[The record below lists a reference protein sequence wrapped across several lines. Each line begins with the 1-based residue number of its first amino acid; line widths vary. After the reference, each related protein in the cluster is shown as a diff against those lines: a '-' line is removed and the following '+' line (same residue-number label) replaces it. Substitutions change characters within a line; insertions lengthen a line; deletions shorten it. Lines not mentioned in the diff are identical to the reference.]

1 MRIRK
6 REIARAG
13 VYGAA
18 DNPKIVSTKDIKEI
32 LETFSDI
39 HSAPIQFGHETTAA
53 APRLGN
59 VVSVYSDTKGNSL
72 FADIEE
78 HDALA
83 DAVDSGFYPDVSIGA
98 RQRPKDGKMYLH
110 HLAYLGQEPPAIKN
124 LIAEIKEPLGIAAS
138 DNDGLVFF
146 PPLGE
151 FKMNLSDPIK
161 SNKEENEVTTEETK
175 KLQEENERLKSEL
188 EKRKFELSD
197 SIKQKTEADKER
209 LKSALNAAKI
219 PTVQQERFLQ
229 IVGALE
235 PGKTIEL
242 SDGYGGTKKTSA
254 VDALICVISNIIPP
268 VQTGIL
274 NLSDLDEQNDSK
286 GDYSRLRNKG

>member
-1 MRIRK
+1 
-6 REIARAG
+6 
-13 VYGAA
+13 
-18 DNPKIVSTKDIKEI
+18 
-32 LETFSDI
+32 
-39 HSAPIQFGHETTAA
+39 
-53 APRLGN
+53 
-59 VVSVYSDTKGNSL
+59 
-72 FADIEE
+72 
-78 HDALA
+78 
-83 DAVDSGFYPDVSIGA
+83 
-98 RQRPKDGKMYLH
+98 MYLH

-151 FKMNLSDPIK
+151 FKMNLSEPIQFK
-161 SNKEENEVTTEETK
+161 KEENEVTTEEAK

-188 EKRKFELSD
+188 EKRKIELSD
-197 SIKQKTEADKER
+197 SIKQKTEADTER

-219 PTVQQERFLQ
+219 PAVQQERFLQ
-229 IVGALE
+229 IAAALE

-242 SDGYGGTKKTSA
+242 SDGSGGTKKTSA
-254 VDALICVISNIIPP
+254 VDALIYVISGIIPP

-274 NLSDLDEQNDSK
+274 NLSDLDEQNDSR